1 MNDDPKAQRLREGYQ
16 PKRDALIRSNS
27 RSRSHAFD
35 GYEPKH
41 DELTKGYP
49 VTQPVNLA
57 NLKIPQNLG
66 TAAVTPV
73 NRRNTAPA
81 SATSEKH

>member
-1 MNDDPKAQRLREGYQ
+1 MSDKPKVQSLKEGYQ
-16 PKRDALIRSNS
+16 PKN
-27 RSRSHAFD
+27 
-35 GYEPKH
+35 
-41 DELTKGYP
+41 ELTKGYG

-73 NRRNTAPA
+73 NGRNTAPTPA
-81 SATSEKH
+81 KSEK